1 MTHPEPNR
9 SIKPLVADGLIK
21 TYPGSQTAALS
32 RFNLSVEPGE
42 IVGLLGPN
50 GSGKTTAISL
60 MTGLL
65 SPDSGTVHICGM
77 DIFRNPVKARQWIG
91 LVPQHIALYPTLT
104 VTENL
109 AYFGRMY
116 RLNRHDLKTRI
127 DACLKMVGLSNNA
140 HIRIDT
146 CSGGMK
152 RRANLAV
159 ALLHTPRMLFL
170 DEPTVGIDPQSR
182 NRILEQLV
190 DLSQSGV
197 SILYTTQYMEEAEK
211 ICSRVIIIDEGR
223 IIAQGHPQSLINGH
237 PGCENLGVL
246 FLQLTGKELRD

>member
-1 MTHPEPNR
+1 
-9 SIKPLVADGLIK
+9 
-21 TYPGSQTAALS
+21 
-32 RFNLSVEPGE
+32 
-42 IVGLLGPN
+42 
-50 GSGKTTAISL
+50 
-60 MTGLL
+60 
-65 SPDSGTVHICGM
+65 
-77 DIFRNPVKARQWIG
+77 
-91 LVPQHIALYPTLT
+91 
-104 VTENL
+104 
-109 AYFGRMY
+109 MY

-127 DACLKMVGLSNNA
+127 DACLEMVGLSNNA

-182 NRILEQLV
+182 NRILEQLA
-190 DLSQSGV
+190 DLSQSDV

-223 IIAQGHPQSLINGH
+223 IIAQDSPQSLISGH
-237 PGCENLGVL
+237 PGCKNLGVL